1 MRWGTCRELNSRP
14 VTSRRLSPGSGV
26 PLALLAVLACRLAWA
41 ALLVP
46 AFQHPDEPQHL
57 AYIATLVEQ
66 RSSAIPPQIAPGVS
80 QRVISAM
87 AANGWWAYYG
97 RPTPAELPAT
107 LEAAG
112 LTMPLVMP
120 RAYYVGSAWWL
131 RLVGVDTLM
140 AQYWTLRVLSA
151 LLGIATAAAIWAG
164 CRRAFGRPVANGTLA
179 LLAFHPQFALVSTA
193 VNPDVV
199 VNLAGAL
206 VWWQAAR
213 AIRGPARIGAVALAV
228 VAAAA
233 GALSKRLGLPLL
245 IMAAL
250 VAVAVVL
257 IVRRGEMRTGLAHSR
272 RLVVAVLGVSV
283 GLAVLFVAEWSQVFR
298 YAADLLGGGDPV
310 SMPSAPSFEIF
321 TRNLGQSAWLNAGWL
336 TVPAQA
342 GWYRVAFWVSAL
354 ALGALPLLPGT
365 PGLKGPALHQA
376 NLKGPAL
383 HQANAPALHQVRHDR
398 AARWLIA
405 LAVAFVV
412 VQTSSV
418 YAGYFRAG
426 YAAQGRYLFPVIGPF
441 LALVWIGAT
450 WWTPRRWRRCVW
462 GVLVAVM
469 VLLDFWAWTMVIVPG
484 FAR

>member
-1 MRWGTCRELNSRP
+1 M
-14 VTSRRLSPGSGV
+14 

-66 RSSAIPPQIAPGVS
+66 RSPAIPAQIAPGVS
-80 QRVISAM
+80 QRVITAM

-97 RPTPAELPAT
+97 RPTPTDLPAT

-131 RLVGVDTLM
+131 RLLGVETVM
-140 AQYWTLRVLSA
+140 AQYWTLRAVSA
-151 LLGIATAAAIWAG
+151 LLGLATAAAIWAG
-164 CRRAFGRPVANGTLA
+164 CRRGFGEPVANGTLA
-179 LLAFHPQFALVSTA
+179 LVALHPQFALVSTA

-213 AIRGPARIGAVALAV
+213 AIRGPARVSAVALAV

-257 IVRRGEMRTGLAHSR
+257 LVRRGDVRAGPAHSG
-272 RLVVAVLGVSV
+272 RLVVAVLSVSV
-283 GLAVLFVAEWSQVFR
+283 SLAVLFLAEWSQVFR
-298 YAADLLGGGDPV
+298 YAADLFGGGDPV
-310 SMPSAPSFEIF
+310 SMSSAPSFEVF

-342 GWYRVAFWVSAL
+342 GWYRVAFWASAP
-354 ALGALPLLPGT
+354 ALLALPLLVLPLPPG
-365 PGLKGPALHQA
+365 
-376 NLKGPAL
+376 
-383 HQANAPALHQVRHDR
+383 RHGTARDR
-398 AARWLIA
+398 EPCPRDRPARWLIA

-412 VQTSSV
+412 VQTVSV

-450 WWTPRRWRRCVW
+450 WWTPRRWRRPVGC
-462 GVLVAVM
+462 VLVAVM
-469 VLLDFWAWTMVIVPG
+469 VLLDFWAWTMVVIPG